1 MAIHKLSRETR
12 IKRPGSMVRK
22 PRWNARVVFYG
33 GSFTPDG
40 PGHGH
45 VKATGGP
52 LGENIVYWRLPYSE
66 GGQVIVS
73 NSWDTMYG
81 NDLRDHLSGF

>member
-1 MAIHKLSRETR
+1 MAIFDGEDAKVIRT
-12 IKRPGSMVRK
+12 PGEINVYY
-22 PRWNARVVFYG
+22 AGFL
-33 GSFTPDG
+33 TPDG

-52 LGENIVYWRLPYSE
+52 EGENIVYWRLPANE

-73 NSWDTMYG
+73 NSWDTKYG
-81 NDLRDHLSGF
+81 NDLNNYLSDF

>member
-1 MAIHKLSRETR
+1 MAWFDGKEAKVERSDGTI
-12 IKRPGSMVRK
+12 
-22 PRWNARVVFYG
+22 NVFYG
-33 GSFTPDG
+33 GFFTPDG

-52 LGENIVYWRLPYSE
+52 LGENIVYWRLPDSE

-81 NDLRDHLSGF
+81 NDLGNHLSGF